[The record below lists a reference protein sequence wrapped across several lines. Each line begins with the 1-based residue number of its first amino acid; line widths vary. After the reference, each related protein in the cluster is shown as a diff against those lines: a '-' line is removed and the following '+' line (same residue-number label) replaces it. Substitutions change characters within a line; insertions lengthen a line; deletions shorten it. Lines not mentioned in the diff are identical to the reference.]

1 MSQESWTVHLIGDER
16 DLSDFARWFPDEPA
30 KVVRDGE
37 YFVLTGELF
46 AGLNEHADVRSAAEN
61 EIELM
66 SAAVKLTCGGLSQ
79 RPQIGAVF
87 RIDNNGVR
95 TVFAPGCNLGVGVS
109 VEWRV
114 FEDPGQGLTSMQRL
128 VQASKRNKSLHM
140 AMILW
145 ADSNRTWPRLY
156 RILEEVEHAFKGRKR
171 KEISLLQHADYERF
185 KHSACHPE
193 IAGVDSRHG
202 TSCRE
207 PPKNPMTIREA
218 ERFISSLLEQ
228 ALSQVADV

>member
-1 MSQESWTVHLIGDER
+1 MSQESWAVHLIGDDR
-16 DLSDFARWFPDEPA
+16 DLSDFARWFPDQPA
-30 KVVRDGE
+30 KVVRDGD

-46 AGLNEHADVRSAAEN
+46 ASLNEHTDVRSAAEN

-66 SAAVKLTCGGLSQ
+66 SAAVKIICGGLSH

-87 RIDNNGVR
+87 RMDNNGVKH
-95 TVFAPGCNLGVGVS
+95 VFAPGCKLGVS

-114 FEDPGQGLTSMQRL
+114 FEDPSQRPKSMQRL
-128 VQASKRNKSLHM
+128 VQASKRHKSLHM

-156 RILEEVEHAFKGRKR
+156 RILEEVEHAFEGHKR

-202 TSCRE
+202 PSCRE